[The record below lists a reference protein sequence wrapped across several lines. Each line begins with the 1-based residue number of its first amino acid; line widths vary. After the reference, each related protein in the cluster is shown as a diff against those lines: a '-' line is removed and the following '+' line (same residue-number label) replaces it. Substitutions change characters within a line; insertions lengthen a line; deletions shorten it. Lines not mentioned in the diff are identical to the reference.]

1 MFKSYLIAIA
11 TGVSFTGIASLGIS
25 GCHLGGDIP
34 EQTPSV
40 EITRIP
46 APRYTAPEST
56 IPIMPTWTYGP
67 GVEAVEVS
75 R

>member
-1 MFKSYLIAIA
+1 VFSADAIAIVSGA
-11 TGVSFTGIASLGIS
+11 LGAGILALGVG

-34 EQTPSV
+34 EPGPSV

-46 APRYTAPEST
+46 APKYVTPEST
-56 IPIMPTWTYGP
+56 MPIMPTYGP
-67 GVEAVEVS
+67 GDAVEVA